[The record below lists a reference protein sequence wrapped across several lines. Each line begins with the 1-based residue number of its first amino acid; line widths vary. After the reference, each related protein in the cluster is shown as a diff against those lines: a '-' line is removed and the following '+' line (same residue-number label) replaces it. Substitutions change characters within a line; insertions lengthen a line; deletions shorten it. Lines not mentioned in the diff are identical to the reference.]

1 MPDIP
6 STPLQVRAIPG
17 GSRLKLDAFAQTVI
31 ESVLD
36 ELLTPDRDSDLYDR
50 LMQLAELT
58 PADRAQLPEHRLPYE
73 ELVADL
79 MELAP
84 KWAVLSGG
92 KGLTL
97 AAQLAVNG
105 VRAQPAGRWVAEAW
119 RAWSSGKSS
128 ALNGGAAA

>member
-6 STPLQVRAIPG
+6 STPLRVRAIPG
-17 GSRLKLDAFAQTVI
+17 GSRLALDAFAQTVI

-50 LMQLAELT
+50 LTQLADLT
-58 PADRAQLPEHRLPYE
+58 PAERAQLPEHRLPYE

-79 MELAP
+79 MDRAP

-92 KGLTL
+92 AGTAL
-97 AAQLAVNG
+97 AAQLAVND

-119 RAWSSGKSS
+119 RAWLSRKPS